1 MRQIVIKRIYE
12 ITMYSRTANRR
23 TGAEESNSIIN
34 QMYNILI
41 MLIKIRNNFLFFAFN
56 YV

>member
-1 MRQIVIKRIYE
+1 MRQIVIKKIYE

-23 TGAEESNSIIN
+23 TGAEKSSSFIN
-34 QMYNILI
+34 EMYIMLI
-41 MLIKIRNNFLFFAFN
+41 MVIKIRNNFLFFAFN